1 MLLASLGVN
10 LRRCHPLPQSPASAP
25 WREARAENTASVSG
39 YKGCLTPKDGK
50 TEQHSVY
57 HSSSPLQF
65 LEHSQ
70 KRPRYWF
77 FQLPSPS
84 CQFSNTQNQPTPA
97 LERQGD
103 KRGVAQIRDQERAL
117 CKMNLNFTSPL
128 HPASS
133 QRPTSFFIEDILLHK
148 PKPLREV
155 APDHFAS
162 SLASRVPLLDYG
174 YPLMPT
180 PTLLTPHAHHPLH
193 KGDHHHP
200 YFLTTSGVPVP
211 ALFPHPQHAE
221 LPGKHCRRRKART
234 VFSDSQLSGL
244 EKRFEI
250 QRYLST
256 PERVELATALSLSE
270 TQVKT
275 WFQNRRMKHK
285 KQLRKT
291 QDEPKAADGPE
302 SPESSPRAPEAAVA
316 DARLSLPTS
325 AFVLTEPEDEVDIG
339 DEGELSSGPHVL

>member
-1 MLLASLGVN
+1 
-10 LRRCHPLPQSPASAP
+10 
-25 WREARAENTASVSG
+25 
-39 YKGCLTPKDGK
+39 
-50 TEQHSVY
+50 
-57 HSSSPLQF
+57 
-65 LEHSQ
+65 
-70 KRPRYWF
+70 
-77 FQLPSPS
+77 
-84 CQFSNTQNQPTPA
+84 
-97 LERQGD
+97 
-103 KRGVAQIRDQERAL
+103 
-117 CKMNLNFTSPL
+117 MNLNFTAPV
-128 HPASS
+128 HPVSTA
-133 QRPTSFFIEDILLHK
+133 RPTSFFIEDILLHK

-155 APDHFAS
+155 PPEPFPG

-180 PTLLTPHAHHPLH
+180 PTLLAPHPHPALH
-193 KGDHHHP
+193 KPEHHHHHP
-200 YFLTTSGVPVP
+200 YFLTTSVQHHFPPPSLFQGSPG
-211 ALFPHPQHAE
+211 FPHARF

-291 QDEPKAADGPE
+291 QDDPKQAGGE
-302 SPESSPRAPEAAVA
+302 ESREQSSPEPELPEAAG
-316 DARLSLPTS
+316 
-325 AFVLTEPEDEVDIG
+325 TEPRKAPPGPFLLQDPEDEVDILEEG
-339 DEGELSSGPHVL
+339 DICPHRL

>member
-1 MLLASLGVN
+1 
-10 LRRCHPLPQSPASAP
+10 
-25 WREARAENTASVSG
+25 
-39 YKGCLTPKDGK
+39 
-50 TEQHSVY
+50 
-57 HSSSPLQF
+57 
-65 LEHSQ
+65 
-70 KRPRYWF
+70 
-77 FQLPSPS
+77 
-84 CQFSNTQNQPTPA
+84 
-97 LERQGD
+97 
-103 KRGVAQIRDQERAL
+103 
-117 CKMNLNFTSPL
+117 MNLNFTSPVL
-128 HPASS
+128 PVSTG
-133 QRPTSFFIEDILLHK
+133 RPTSFFIEDILLHK

-155 APDHFAS
+155 PPEHFPG

-180 PTLLTPHAHHPLH
+180 PTLLAPHPHPALH
-193 KGDHHHP
+193 KPEHHHHHP
-200 YFLTTSGVPVP
+200 YFLTTSGKCGSTCRLRGVQLGTRVGTRVKKPLWRGQRGSPPCFPPGMPVP
-211 ALFPHPQHAE
+211 ALFQHHAHAE

-291 QDEPKAADGPE
+291 QDDPKQAAGE
-302 SPESSPRAPEAAVA
+302 ESREQSSPEPELPEPAAAEPRKGPPGPFLLH
-316 DARLSLPTS
+316 D
-325 AFVLTEPEDEVDIG
+325 PEDEVDILEEG
-339 DEGELSSGPHVL
+339 DICPHRL

>member
-1 MLLASLGVN
+1 
-10 LRRCHPLPQSPASAP
+10 
-25 WREARAENTASVSG
+25 
-39 YKGCLTPKDGK
+39 
-50 TEQHSVY
+50 
-57 HSSSPLQF
+57 
-65 LEHSQ
+65 
-70 KRPRYWF
+70 
-77 FQLPSPS
+77 
-84 CQFSNTQNQPTPA
+84 
-97 LERQGD
+97 
-103 KRGVAQIRDQERAL
+103 
-117 CKMNLNFTSPL
+117 MNLNFTSPL

-180 PTLLTPHAHHPLH
+180 PTLLAPHPHHPLH

-211 ALFPHPQHAE
+211 ALFPHPPHAE

-285 KQLRKT
+285 KQLRKS
-291 QDEPKAADGPE
+291 QDEPKAPDRSE
-302 SPESSPRAPEAAVA
+302 SPEGSPRGPEAAPA
-316 DARLSLPTS
+316 EARLGLPTGP
-325 AFVLTEPEDEVDIG
+325 FVLTEPEDEVDIG
-339 DEGELSSGPHVL
+339 DEGELGSDSQVL

>member
-1 MLLASLGVN
+1 
-10 LRRCHPLPQSPASAP
+10 
-25 WREARAENTASVSG
+25 
-39 YKGCLTPKDGK
+39 
-50 TEQHSVY
+50 
-57 HSSSPLQF
+57 
-65 LEHSQ
+65 
-70 KRPRYWF
+70 
-77 FQLPSPS
+77 
-84 CQFSNTQNQPTPA
+84 
-97 LERQGD
+97 
-103 KRGVAQIRDQERAL
+103 
-117 CKMNLNFTSPL
+117 MNLNFTSPL

-148 PKPLREV
+148 PKPLREM

-180 PTLLTPHAHHPLH
+180 PTLLAPHPHHPLH

-211 ALFPHPQHAE
+211 ALFPPPQHSQLPGALFPHPQHSE

-285 KQLRKT
+285 KQLRKS
-291 QDEPKAADGPE
+291 QDEPKAPDGLE
-302 SPESSPRAPEAAVA
+302 SPEGSPRGPEAASA
-316 DARLSLPTS
+316 EARLGPPAEARETSILIRTDEKADFVAKTHNSPSLLPPIRYQWCRIAS
-325 AFVLTEPEDEVDIG
+325 WGALED
-339 DEGELSSGPHVL
+339 SP